1 MSLAI
6 DSFPESNL
14 KMAKNHFFQMHNKTK
29 SQRRYGIW
37 DAVYWVINECLTD
50 EILIITTSVLMTEP
64 RLLYP
69 VRRIKASLTYHR
81 SLQAQAMG
89 TLGHQ
94 TSPGKDRGANWCH
107 SGKQE
112 PCQEFREHLTVRTTC
127 TQHRDPDVYTTVTR
141 LIKNVGLR
149 SPWVNDPV
157 QYLLWVAESRWER
170 GR

>member
-1 MSLAI
+1 M
-6 DSFPESNL
+6 FE
-14 KMAKNHFFQMHNKTK
+14 
-29 SQRRYGIW
+29 
-37 DAVYWVINECLTD
+37 

-69 VRRIKASLTYHR
+69 VRRVKASLTYHR

-112 PCQEFREHLTVRTTC
+112 PCQEFREHLPVRL
-127 TQHRDPDVYTTVTR
+127 QE
-141 LIKNVGLR
+141 KGFG
-149 SPWVNDPV
+149 PWVRKILWRRKWQPTPVFLPREIGQQTEEPGGLQSMGSQQESDMQQRGEGSLPGRPHRSEEPQTHPLTYLVVDQALNDY
-157 QYLLWVAESRWER
+157 QSRN
-170 GR
+170 